1 MLVISSSQ
9 RARLRGL
16 AMKLQPTAQIGKNG
30 ITDAFL
36 DMLSG
41 QLESRELVKITDLR
55 TADVKPRELVDELAQ
70 ELDAAPVQA
79 VGFKIVLYRPSKKEG
94 VKHILG

>member
-36 DMLSG
+36 DMLSD
-41 QLESRELVKITDLR
+41 QLESRELVKITVLR

-79 VGFKIVLYRPSKKEG
+79 VGFKIVIYRPSKKEG